1 MAFWQDVKGMADLQ
15 QLWQLGQQMQGRL
28 QDIQSELANR
38 TLEGAAGGGLARVTV
53 DGRGTVRDV
62 HIDPMAFEGRDAELL
77 ADLVLSAVADAQ
89 RRAGEA
95 LQAEMKKLPSSPF
108 GPGA

>member
-1 MAFWQDVKGMADLQ
+1 MKGMADLA

-38 TLEGAAGGGLARVTV
+38 VLEGTSGGGLVRVV
-53 DGRGTVRDV
+53 IDGRGSIRDV
-62 HIDPMAFEGRDAELL
+62 HIDPAAFAGRDAELL

-89 RRAGEA
+89 RRAGDL
-95 LQAEMKKLPSSPF
+95 LQAEMRKLPASPF
-108 GPGA
+108 GPGL